1 MAWLPKIAMTF
12 SIGVA
17 AAQQSPI
24 IVDPEDELVSMLQ
37 EWRQQNRGNPLTN
50 LSRARVIAT

>member
-1 MAWLPKIAMTF
+1 MAWLPKIAMLF

-24 IVDPEDELVSMLQ
+24 IVDPEDELLSLLQ
-37 EWRQQNRGNPLTN
+37 EWRQQNRGKT
-50 LSRARVIAT
+50 SDS